1 MLMQK
6 ILAKEI
12 SGLVLENGNIDDVVV
27 DAAPGK
33 TTEKQDLWRTCVWE
47 KTGHKVTYMQQS
59 WEY

>member
-33 TTEKQDLWRTCVWE
+33 TTEK
-47 KTGHKVTYMQQS
+47 
-59 WEY
+59 